1 METKEFKIKLKDGI
15 DAKLLSK
22 IINLASTFDS
32 KIFFATSG
40 EKADAKSLINL
51 MSLNFIHNEK
61 LVIEA
66 DGWDEPIA
74 VREIQ
79 KLLEENQVI

>member
-1 METKEFKIKLKDGI
+1 MEIKNFKIKLKDGI

-32 KIFFATSG
+32 KIFFVINN

-51 MSLNFIHNEK
+51 MSLNFIYNEE
-61 LVIEA
+61 LIIEI

-74 VREIQ
+74 IREIQ